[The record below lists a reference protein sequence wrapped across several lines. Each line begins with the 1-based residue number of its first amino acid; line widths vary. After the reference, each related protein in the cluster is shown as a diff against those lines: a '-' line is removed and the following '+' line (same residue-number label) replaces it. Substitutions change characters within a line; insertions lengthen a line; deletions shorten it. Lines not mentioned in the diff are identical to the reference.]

1 MTPSGQDLLLHL
13 SEKPAKLQPEIS
25 RQEKSLFLY
34 RSANSTSEPKGEGQT
49 IGPLGF

>member
-1 MTPSGQDLLLHL
+1 MTLSGQDLLLHL

-34 RSANSTSEPKGEGQT
+34 RAANSTSEPKGEGQT
-49 IGPLGF
+49 IGPVGF